1 MHLLLKKAKLVST
14 SLSYFY
20 KLILTVLKKGIGK
33 NKPWEIQYRN
43 CRVFDPKKLDVD
55 LKEEFSQVHAD
66 LCNKLN
72 EIFLNN

>member
-33 NKPWEIQYRN
+33 NKP
-43 CRVFDPKKLDVD
+43 
-55 LKEEFSQVHAD
+55 
-66 LCNKLN
+66 
-72 EIFLNN
+72 